1 MDVFACF
8 LIAESKGDNYRI
20 CLCTHLTI
28 LLLLFKEVLWHLRM
42 SSPIYYQSEVI
53 GAPVLCVATT
63 KLEL

>member
-53 GAPVLCVATT
+53 
-63 KLEL
+63 